1 MINRS
6 SITLLFS
13 MQFILC
19 GFVFTTPVDSTKSLP
34 SIEKLEREYNTL
46 RGIIDEL
53 NGKERDQKTELECW
67 RVKGG
72 TMKLKIL
79 KVFRDRGRSDLEDED
94 DVFIVASTVRKEIN
108 PAGVVVP
115 KQSVVNIKAGKYW
128 LFDPPFPEPL
138 DTNLEIEILTKGY
151 EHDMVAPHSIGY
163 RDSRYYFHQWAI
175 LDEELKLRI
184 ERVFNQMN
192 MRIPTGA
199 DFVVTATPD
208 KKMIADIQVGDA
220 SLGKFYA
227 LTVLPTQLYDT
238 ILSKQYLYT
247 DLTPLFELQDQN
259 AHRVSP
265 FRSSAASK
273 FAVNASLF
281 GGEIRIGEDWGVV
294 GRVGDDEIGYPFWSS
309 GQAWLML
316 SYRSI
321 IKLGARLPVHGGLS
335 DFDLGLRER
344 LINGSTGVGG
354 EFEFAWDFLQPAWS
368 NFSYG
373 AIGGLF
379 STGSLGQRRP
389 EYLTPDF
396 SRLYSIPAVAQAY
409 YAFDYLFDSARQNI
423 AVRVGVSHY
432 QVSVSKTSGLDIV
445 KAGNSEKIWGP
456 MIRIDYL
463 NQRFKWFKLGAQ
475 YSNLL
480 MLTAWTE
487 LLPRYIYAE
496 LKYSAVVGRDPKL
509 WEHKNYIYGTLGFH
523 FEL

>member
-1 MINRS
+1 M
-6 SITLLFS
+6 
-13 MQFILC
+13 
-19 GFVFTTPVDSTKSLP
+19 
-34 SIEKLEREYNTL
+34 
-46 RGIIDEL
+46 
-53 NGKERDQKTELECW
+53 
-67 RVKGG
+67 
-72 TMKLKIL
+72 
-79 KVFRDRGRSDLEDED
+79 
-94 DVFIVASTVRKEIN
+94 
-108 PAGVVVP
+108 
-115 KQSVVNIKAGKYW
+115 
-128 LFDPPFPEPL
+128 
-138 DTNLEIEILTKGY
+138 
-151 EHDMVAPHSIGY
+151 
-163 RDSRYYFHQWAI
+163 
-175 LDEELKLRI
+175 
-184 ERVFNQMN
+184 
-192 MRIPTGA
+192 
-199 DFVVTATPD
+199 
-208 KKMIADIQVGDA
+208 
-220 SLGKFYA
+220 
-227 LTVLPTQLYDT
+227 
-238 ILSKQYLYT
+238 
-247 DLTPLFELQDQN
+247 
-259 AHRVSP
+259 
-265 FRSSAASK
+265 
-273 FAVNASLF
+273 
-281 GGEIRIGEDWGVV
+281 
-294 GRVGDDEIGYPFWSS
+294 
-309 GQAWLML
+309 
-316 SYRSI
+316 
-321 IKLGARLPVHGGLS
+321 PVHGGLS

-423 AVRVGVSHY
+423 AVHVGVSHY